1 MGELYIMQIGR
12 PYTDLIQKTINVSDV
27 EDLGRDYVGDLGLVG
42 CGRPLTCRMQKT
54 LKGFHVGKRAR
65 ILLKGLEGMEV
76 LDRWEVLKGL
86 KGMEEL

>member
-1 MGELYIMQIGR
+1 MQIGR

-27 EDLGRDYVGDLGLVG
+27 EDLGRVYVGDLGLVG

-65 ILLKGLEGMEV
+65 ILVEGLKGLEGMEV
-76 LDRWEVLKGL
+76 LE
-86 KGMEEL
+86 GM

>member
-1 MGELYIMQIGR
+1 M
-12 PYTDLIQKTINVSDV
+12 SDV
-27 EDLGRDYVGDLGLVG
+27 EDLGRVYVGDLGLVG

-65 ILLKGLEGMEV
+65 ILVEGLKGLEGMEV

>member
-1 MGELYIMQIGR
+1 
-12 PYTDLIQKTINVSDV
+12 
-27 EDLGRDYVGDLGLVG
+27 
-42 CGRPLTCRMQKT
+42 MQKT

-65 ILLKGLEGMEV
+65 ILVEGLKGLEGMEV